1 MPKFIYDVRNKCNK
15 KIFFAR
21 GSKDG
26 RWEAEKIGRWEKEVI
41 RGE

>member
-21 GSKDG
+21 GV
-26 RWEAEKIGRWEKEVI
+26 EKEAGKL
-41 RGE
+41 RR